1 MTRFIL
7 SAGAAAIL
15 VLSSLVSGQ
24 PTTAPAVTT
33 RQLIVEPNPASYS
46 SILVLPFTPVAGASD
61 WIGKGIQEDLATELV
76 QQSRL
81 NVLTSPDVGPAADAT
96 EAAKIGRDHNVSLV
110 AFGTYQIVD
119 TQVRIN
125 GQVVDVVAGRAIA
138 ALKATGARRDLF
150 HMEDVLAAQTVA
162 ALPPG
167 AVKVGGGAYA
177 SDAAPAPAG
186 QSPPYNPQGYYVMP
200 GPDFTPTYDSGTY
213 NQASQTVVVPYD
225 SGGYAPYSYGYS
237 PYGYYPYNYPF
248 FGGGFIFIGSGNH
261 NHGHGGN
268 GHWGGSTGS
277 WNGTPHPTGGFGG
290 GVSGT
295 VGGFHGGGVGHR

>member
-7 SAGAAAIL
+7 SAGAAALL
-15 VLSSLVSGQ
+15 VFSTLISGQ
-24 PTTAPAVTT
+24 PTTAPTVTT

-46 SILVLPFTPVAGASD
+46 SILVLPFTPVAGASE

-76 QQSRL
+76 RQSRL
-81 NVLTSPDVGPAADAT
+81 SVLTSPDVGPAADAA
-96 EAAKIGRDHNVSLV
+96 EAAKIGRDRNVSLV

-167 AVKVGGGAYA
+167 SVKVGFGAYA
-177 SDAAPAPAG
+177 SNATGA
-186 QSPPYNPQGYYVMP
+186 QSGNNSTEPYNPQGYYVMP
-200 GPDFTPTYDSGTY
+200 GPDFTPTYDYGTY
-213 NQASQTVVVPYD
+213 SQTPAPASVAYPAPYD
-225 SGGYAPYSYGYS
+225 YAYPPYDYGYD
-237 PYGYYPYNYPF
+237 YPF
-248 FGGGFIFIGSGNH
+248 LGGGFVFIGGFGHDHGHGDHHGGGTFGGGPRS
-261 NHGHGGN
+261 
-268 GHWGGSTGS
+268 
-277 WNGTPHPTGGFGG
+277 TGGFGG
-290 GVSGT
+290 G
-295 VGGFHGGGVGHR
+295 FHGGGGGSHGGGGGGHR